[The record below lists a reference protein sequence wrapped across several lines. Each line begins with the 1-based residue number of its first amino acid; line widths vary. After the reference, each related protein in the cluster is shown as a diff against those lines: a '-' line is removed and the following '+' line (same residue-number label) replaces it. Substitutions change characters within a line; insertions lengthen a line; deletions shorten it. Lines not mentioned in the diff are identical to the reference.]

1 MGFGGRVV
9 IVTGAGNGLGKA
21 YALYMASRGAR
32 VVVNDLGGAVDGSG
46 GGSRAADAVVDTIR
60 AAGGTAVASYDS
72 VEHGDRIVA
81 SALAAFG
88 RVDAVVANAGILR
101 DTSFAKMTDAE
112 WDAVYAVHTRGTF
125 SVVRAAW
132 PHMRQQGYGRVVLV
146 SSSTGLYGN
155 FGQANYG
162 AAKGA
167 ALGLAAA
174 LAIEG
179 RRRGVLVN
187 TISPI
192 AASRMTEDVMPAELL
207 EALQPEAVAPVVA
220 YLCHDSCRHSGRVV
234 EVGAGWAA
242 GVRWERSKGA
252 TSFARAAG
260 GALRDESTPEAVAA
274 AWSAVG
280 DFAGAS
286 HPDSTQSAFEPMLA
300 ARALVDASLRGDAGV
315 GAATGDKEDFG
326 AGASQAAGSARVGAA
341 SAATQRQ
348 LLPVVEGGKAGLSDA
363 VDAAKACAAS
373 LESVRASYS
382 ERDSALYA
390 LAVGAGDLPA
400 GPTDDLALALT
411 YEGAAEP
418 AVLPSQ
424 AVLWPHAVLEALPS
438 TPGLEFD
445 PTMLLHGEQDLVIAR
460 SAEDGLPVALP
471 PAARIVTR
479 ASIAGVF
486 DKGSGALVVADA
498 VTSEAGAGGAS
509 PLAANRVSVFVRGIG
524 GFGGDRAPVTPGD
537 RRVAPPAGPPHAA
550 WSWRVPLNAALL
562 YRLCGDYNPLHADPS
577 FAAAAGFGKP
587 ILHGLASLG
596 CATLHVVR
604 ASCEGNVR
612 RLARIRARFSAP
624 VVPGDTLVTHMWACG
639 QSAWATDCDVVAFRV
654 LVVRSAASS
663 GAKDSVAEAVS
674 QGEAHIV
681 RVGSRGVRV
690 VAEPSQGRPARL

>member
-1 MGFGGRVV
+1 
-9 IVTGAGNGLGKA
+9 
-21 YALYMASRGAR
+21 MA
-32 VVVNDLGGAVDGSG
+32 N
-46 GGSRAADAVVDTIR
+46 
-60 AAGGTAVASYDS
+60 YDS
-72 VEHGDRIVA
+72 VENGDRIVA
-81 SALAAFG
+81 SALTAFG

-101 DTSFAKMTDAE
+101 DASFAKMTDAE

-132 PHMRQQGYGRVVLV
+132 PHMRSQGYGRVVLV

-167 ALGLAAA
+167 ALGLAAT

-187 TISPI
+187 TVSPI

-207 EALQPEAVAPVVA
+207 QALQPEAVAPVVA

-252 TSFARAAG
+252 TAFARGAA

-280 DFAGAS
+280 DYDSAS

-300 ARALVDASLRGDAGV
+300 ARALVNASLRGDAGV
-315 GAATGDKEDFG
+315 GASAGEGEDFG
-326 AGASQAAGSARVGAA
+326 DGAAQAAVSASIGRS
-341 SAATQRQ
+341 SAGQRQ
-348 LLPVVEGGKAGLSDA
+348 LLPAVEGGRKGLSEA
-363 VDAAKACAAS
+363 VDAAKACSAA
-373 LESVRASYS
+373 LDSVRASYT

-390 LAVGAGDLPA
+390 LSVGAGDLPA
-400 GPTDDLALALT
+400 GPTDELALALT

-438 TPGLEFD
+438 TPGLDFD

-498 VTSEAGAGGAS
+498 VTSAAGAGGAT

-537 RRVAPPAGPPHAA
+537 DRVKQPAGPPDAA

-624 VVPGDTLVTHMWACG
+624 VVPGDTLITHMWACG
-639 QSAWATDCDVVAFRV
+639 QSAWASDCDVVAFRV
-654 LVVRSAASS
+654 LVVRSAAAS

-674 QGEAHIV
+674 QGEAHVV
-681 RVGSRGVRV
+681 RAGTRGVRV
-690 VAEPSQGRPARL
+690 VAEPLQRPARL